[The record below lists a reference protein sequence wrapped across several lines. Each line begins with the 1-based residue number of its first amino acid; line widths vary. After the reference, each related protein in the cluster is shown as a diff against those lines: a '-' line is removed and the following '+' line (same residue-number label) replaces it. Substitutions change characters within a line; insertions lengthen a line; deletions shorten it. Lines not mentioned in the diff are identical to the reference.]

1 MGSIHLLIIIQVEA
15 SPGGEYGH
23 QVPRKVLSIRT
34 AGKNRY
40 LLHFSSLN
48 HLTFWA
54 AAIRSTIFENTMLQE
69 SYTGALIAGKGRT
82 LNNIMTILE
91 RTRFKYEDWVRV
103 RVSPG
108 TPWRRCWCVITPPD
122 EKEAKKLRRAQK
134 KNKKSS
140 YDRSAVVV
148 KGTVKFYETKKTKK
162 TKPLVTVFDAY
173 AAFAIYPQARPLIEQ
188 STLVKIEGQITI
200 HTQPEKTRESFVFVL
215 PELHPGVSGLEIML
229 RFLFPVFDTFHLYG
243 RPTRL
248 LADRV
253 STRSLMFA
261 MPLGKKVAYLD
272 NLDVGTLIHTEGS
285 HTWSEEEWRRRMKE
299 VAARRMTS
307 NSIQSNSRAS
317 SVAGSRYQRSSV
329 PVRNGMAVR
338 FGGVN
343 SGTRLENN
351 HSTDAVFAGG
361 QRHSVGTSGHLP
373 GESLVSNG
381 YGGGARSSRN
391 SLDKPVLEGIAEQL
405 TPRPDA
411 ISPYD
416 GAYHESTSS
425 KEGSES
431 IDSPRPNSS
440 SGRNTF
446 EQLRPNTPPSSIL
459 APPKFIHG
467 AKDMPQHKPRPSSE
481 LKRANSRVSYG
492 TLAQMAEMNR
502 TRGMAT
508 TGAASGLNNETG
520 THAEGQD
527 QKINTYEPSTAPVD
541 TSPVSPVSPLPSDGG
556 FRSPTTTS
564 RPVSLEYVAQRQPTS
579 QPTSPQ
585 KIIPRKPVPQ
595 PLQKVET
602 ASTTSESSLGSLRGA
617 IDIDALD
624 RVMTRARTPS
634 PPPRRIPQSQ
644 VRDEES
650 VYDQSSVASPDYASS
665 VHSSI
670 SKHSSTSVQRPRTGV
685 LRVVGTQEPQHDD
698 VVIGDARYQHAE
710 AAPAAA
716 NPDIPLVDFGPTH
729 TLLPTTRRP
738 STSDTLTLL
747 SHSRNKSD
755 ATLVGNEKKV
765 ASPGRTTPGPGIEGQ
780 QADKPSEERRRSV
793 LWQPGM
799 NSSPGNRMSMTS
811 EQFVQQRA
819 EQASLVSG
827 HHRRTSSRT
836 TAASPRPVTGDW
848 TAYAQQQP
856 ARRERPHSRGPS
868 ATLSQLD
875 LSSRLSAR
883 EQEHV
888 ARMTGSS
895 FFNLSSEANKSQP
908 IMSAGLVGAI
918 DARER
923 EKKAMKEGYGGH
935 MVQQAIAQ
943 RQCGGQWSGSANS
956 QYPAS
961 TYGLQTNHRY
971 NDSDTIPYGQYPQQ
985 QWVPRPSSQQAL
997 YNQPSP
1003 SSIYPESVYPPR
1015 PSSHQTMYPQG
1026 PPSTMYQENSY
1037 FR

>member
-1 MGSIHLLIIIQVEA
+1 MV
-15 SPGGEYGH
+15 
-23 QVPRKVLSIRT
+23 
-34 AGKNRY
+34 
-40 LLHFSSLN
+40 
-48 HLTFWA
+48 
-54 AAIRSTIFENTMLQE
+54 
-69 SYTGALIAGKGRT
+69 
-82 LNNIMTILE
+82 ILE
-91 RTRFKYEDWVRV
+91 KTRFKYEDWVRV

-122 EKEAKKLRRAQK
+122 EKEAKKLLRAQK

-140 YDRSAVVV
+140 YDRSTVVV
-148 KGTVKFYETKKTKK
+148 KGTVKFYESKKTKK

-173 AAFAIYPQARPLIEQ
+173 SAFAIYPQSRPLIEQ

-200 HTQPEKTRESFVFVL
+200 HTQPEETRESFVFVL

-261 MPLGKKVAYLD
+261 MPCGRKVAYLD

-285 HTWSEEEWRRRMKE
+285 HTWSEEEWRKRMKE
-299 VAARRMTS
+299 ATARRMAS
-307 NSIQSNSRAS
+307 NSVQSNSRAS
-317 SVAGSRYQRSSV
+317 SVAGSRYQRSSL
-329 PVRNGMAVR
+329 PARNGMAIR
-338 FGGVN
+338 FGGAN
-343 SGTRLENN
+343 GGARLENN

-361 QRHSVGTSGHLP
+361 QRHSVAGSGHASAE
-373 GESLVSNG
+373 GLVSNG
-381 YGGGARSSRN
+381 YGRGTPSSRN
-391 SLDKPVLEGIAEQL
+391 SVDKPVLEGIAEQS

-411 ISPYD
+411 ISSYD
-416 GAYHESTSS
+416 GIHHESTSS
-425 KEGSES
+425 KGSSES
-431 IDSPRPNSS
+431 SDSPRPNSS
-440 SGRNTF
+440 AGRHTF
-446 EQLRPNTPPSSIL
+446 GQMRPNTPPTSML
-459 APPKFIHG
+459 APPKFVHG
-467 AKDMPQHKPRPSSE
+467 AKDMPHHRPRPSSE

-492 TLAQMAEMNR
+492 TLSQMAELNR
-502 TRGMAT
+502 TRGMTAR
-508 TGAASGLNNETG
+508 AAAAAPNETKAHSTDYDRKPI
-520 THAEGQD
+520 THQ
-527 QKINTYEPSTAPVD
+527 APVAPGD
-541 TSPVSPVSPLPSDGG
+541 NPQFSPVSPLQSDGE
-556 FRSPTTTS
+556 FKSPTTTS
-564 RPVSLEYVAQRQPTS
+564 RPVSLEYIAQEQPVS
-579 QPTSPQ
+579 HQ
-585 KIIPRKPVPQ
+585 KAIARKPVPQ
-595 PLQKVET
+595 PTPNAET
-602 ASTTSESSLGSLRGA
+602 ASTTSESSLGSLRAA
-617 IDIDALD
+617 IDVDALN

-634 PPPRRIPQSQ
+634 PPLRRIPQSQ

-685 LRVVGTQEPQHDD
+685 MRIVGTQEPQHND

-710 AAPAAA
+710 AAPAKT

-738 STSDTLTLL
+738 STSDTLTML

-755 ATLVGNEKKV
+755 ATLVGNEKKI
-765 ASPGRTTPGPGIEGQ
+765 ASPGRTTPGPGIDGKL
-780 QADKPSEERRRSV
+780 ADTPPYEERRRSM

-799 NSSPGNRMSMTS
+799 NGSPGNRMSMTA

-819 EQASLVSG
+819 EESSPAYG
-827 HHRRTSSRT
+827 HHRRISSRT
-836 TAASPRPVTGDW
+836 TAASPRPASGDW
-848 TAYAQQQP
+848 TTYVQQQP
-856 ARRERPHSRGPS
+856 TRRERSHSRGPS

-923 EKKAMKEGYGGH
+923 EKKAIKEGFGGH

-943 RQCGGQWSGSANS
+943 RQYGEQWSGSPQSQYPAS

-961 TYGLQTNHRY
+961 TYGMQTHHWY
-971 NDSDTIPYGQYPQQ
+971 NDSETIPYGQNPQQ
-985 QWVPRPSSQQAL
+985 QWVQQPRPSSQQAL
-997 YNQPSP
+997 HNYPSP
-1003 SSIYPESVYPPR
+1003 SSVYPDAFSPR
-1015 PSSHQTMYPQG
+1015 PSSHQAFYPQG
-1026 PPSTMYQENSY
+1026 PSSTMYQENPY